1 VEITDNQ
8 CAPNPARNEQAGSRD
23 YSYYSTLD
31 NTHDD
36 PQDKARTLTMDI
48 RSKVMSA
55 LRWSAA
61 ARFLGQAVSWA
72 ITIMVIRLLAP
83 GDYGLMAMAMVL
95 VSFLVLLNTLG
106 LDAVLVQV
114 HDLDEQMRRQIFGV
128 IIVVNTIFCALLFF
142 GAPAISGFYGEPA
155 LKPIVQVLSVQ
166 FLLLI
171 FETLPQS
178 RLEREMD
185 FAQRSIVDFTTLII
199 GSLTTL
205 TLALA
210 GLGVWA
216 LIWGTLVTNATRM
229 LGLNLISRS
238 LVWPSFS
245 LRGMRKHLSFGGFVT
260 TDRGLWYLF
269 SESDKF
275 IGGKVLGNHL
285 LGYYAV
291 ASQLASLPIH
301 KISGIL
307 NSVAFPAFSHAHA
320 HTSAETLQGYLLKA
334 TRVLGMAAFPVFFGI
349 SCTAEPIIA
358 SLLGEKWLPAAP
370 LLQLLGVVMPF
381 RLLSNIFPPLL
392 WGVGHPGTSASNFLI
407 AAVLMPVAFY
417 IGTRWGVAGLA
428 YAWLCMYPVV
438 FIITALRT
446 CRVVGVGIAHY
457 FAQLLRPVAAGMI
470 MYATVYFLRGAVYG
484 SPGEWLYLLQLV
496 AAGVVAYGVAIF
508 LIDRDGVR
516 ETLEL
521 IRR

>member
-1 VEITDNQ
+1 
-8 CAPNPARNEQAGSRD
+8 
-23 YSYYSTLD
+23 
-31 NTHDD
+31 
-36 PQDKARTLTMDI
+36 MDI
-48 RSKVMSA
+48 RGKVMSA

-72 ITIMVIRLLAP
+72 ITIMVIRLLSP

-106 LDAVLVQV
+106 LDAVLVQQK
-114 HDLDEQMRRQIFGV
+114 DLDEQMTRQIFGV
-128 IIVVNTIFCALLFF
+128 VIIINLLFF
-142 GAPAISGFYGEPA
+142 VLLLIGAGPIALFYGEPA
-155 LKPIVQVLSVQ
+155 LKPIVQVLSLQ

-178 RLEREMD
+178 RLEREIK
-185 FAQRSIVDFTTLII
+185 FAQRSIVDFVTLLI

-205 TLALA
+205 ALALV

-216 LIWGTLVTNATRM
+216 LIWGTLATSATRM
-229 LGLNLISRS
+229 LGLNLISRN

-245 LRGMRKHLSFGGFVT
+245 FRGMGKYLSFGGFVT
-260 TDRGLWYLF
+260 TDRGLWYVF

-275 IGGKVLGNHL
+275 IGGTVLGNHL

-291 ASQLASLPIH
+291 ASQLASLPIQ
-301 KISGIL
+301 KISGLL

-320 HTSAETLQGYLLKA
+320 HANVATVQGYLLKA
-334 TRVLGMAAFPVFFGI
+334 TRILGIAAFPVFFGI

-358 SLLGEKWLPAAP
+358 VLLGEKWLPAAP

-392 WGVGHPGTSASNFLI
+392 WGVGHPGTSASNFLV
-407 AAVLMPVAFY
+407 AAFLMPMAFY
-417 IGTRWGVAGLA
+417 VGTHWGVVGLA
-428 YAWLCMYPVV
+428 YAWLCMYPLV
-438 FIITALRT
+438 FFITAFRT
-446 CRVVGVGIAHY
+446 CSTVGVGVVVY
-457 FAQLLRPVAAGMI
+457 LLQMLRPVAAGVI
-470 MYATVYFLRGAVYG
+470 MYASVYYMQFFVYG
-484 SPGEWLYLLQLV
+484 SSGEWLYLLQLV
-496 AAGVVAYGVAIF
+496 MVGALAYGSAMFV
-508 LIDRDGVR
+508 IDRDGLR

-521 IRR
+521 IRS